1 MYCETTEDFIDEN
14 LPYEDFLG
22 EKYQF
27 YSLKSK
33 EVPRTDRHHYINV
46 NDNYYAD
53 STRTKYVYSKELNN
67 DISVL
72 YFKDT
77 VVSIKPFI
85 KTIKPSYYN
94 ASSTFFISKKDT
106 LFNDNNHGNYD
117 SRTRGYNDYKYGS
130 YIYGENILR
139 KQYRNKRNNELLN
152 RNDKTEINTLLN
164 DFLKLSNSIKFRIT

>member
-1 MYCETTEDFIDEN
+1 MFFSENIENYTIINRKYPQLFFDLYCETTEDFIDEN

-77 VVSIKPFI
+77 VV
-85 KTIKPSYYN
+85 
-94 ASSTFFISKKDT
+94 
-106 LFNDNNHGNYD
+106 
-117 SRTRGYNDYKYGS
+117 
-130 YIYGENILR
+130 
-139 KQYRNKRNNELLN
+139 
-152 RNDKTEINTLLN
+152 
-164 DFLKLSNSIKFRIT
+164 FL